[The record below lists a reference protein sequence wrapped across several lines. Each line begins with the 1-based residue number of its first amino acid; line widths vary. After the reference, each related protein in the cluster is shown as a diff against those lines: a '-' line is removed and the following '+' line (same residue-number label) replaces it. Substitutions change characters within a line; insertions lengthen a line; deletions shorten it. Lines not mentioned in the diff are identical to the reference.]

1 MAGASSLSRITH
13 VHTIMR
19 KIGSYLT
26 VQEWAMLMA
35 AMEGRVFWLFCCQ
48 TVQFRILKTR
58 ESPSDPDRCVTPFWQ
73 QRYFDFVTG
82 ELTENILVHQDKV
95 SSTLDYVSG
104 FVHRA
109 DIHSELCS
117 CSNRFR
123 RVRQAEVGWK
133 RGWRFAKQTINV
145 TVPNRLFDDEI
156 VTI

>member
-1 MAGASSLSRITH
+1 MFLDLFYSLREH
-13 VHTIMR
+13 GVPVA
-19 KIGSYLT
+19 
-26 VQEWAMLMA
+26 VQEWMMLMA

-82 ELTENILVHQDKV
+82 EFAKDILVHQDKV
-95 SSTLDYVSG
+95 SPTLNYLSG
-104 FVHRA
+104 FVHKA

-123 RVRQAEVGWK
+123 RVKQAEASWR
-133 RGWRFAKQTINV
+133 RGWRFAKRTINV
-145 TVPNRLFDDEI
+145 TLPSKLFDDEI
-156 VTI
+156 VTV